1 MKTRVMLAMALG
13 LMTPVVAMA
22 QAPETPRWTVALGAA
37 WMDPLHADEYPEG
50 QVVMGAIGYALH
62 RNLRVEGEFTWRNHT
77 RTFVRNDVFLYPG
90 PTGIPGSAARTELGN
105 ETTDIT
111 AGINILGA
119 ARWGRVSA
127 FAGPGLVLHRA
138 DDRTYYKVTSCTPPI
153 PSGGFECVEYDN
165 TRTDYGPGLQLLAGL
180 DVHLHRRVAVYAA
193 GRAEYRRDLAMG
205 SVGLMA
211 GFRIG
216 VK

>member
-1 MKTRVMLAMALG
+1 
-13 LMTPVVAMA
+13 
-22 QAPETPRWTVALGAA
+22 
-37 WMDPLHADEYPEG
+37 MDPIHADEYSEG
-50 QVVMGAIGYALH
+50 PVVVAALGRTVSRH
-62 RNLRVEGEFTWRNHT
+62 LRVEAEVTWRNHT

-111 AGINILGA
+111 AGFNLLGT
-119 ARWGRVSA
+119 ARWGRLSA
-127 FAGPGLVLHRA
+127 FAGPGVVLHRE

-165 TRTDYGPGLQLLAGL
+165 TRTDYGPGLQLLAGV
-180 DVHLHRRVAVYAA
+180 DVQLHRRVAVFAA

-205 SVGLMA
+205 SVGVM
-211 GFRIG
+211 GG
-216 VK
+216 VRMVWK